1 MTYQIDK
8 NVPISG
14 HGKGRRRPKNPEFP
28 ELLKQMEPGDS
39 VNFPFDKDT
48 TTGSVKI
55 HPKTGRRLSKK
66 GHSFFYYCRLKGVKV
81 VSRVSENGLRIWVM
95 EKK

>member
-1 MTYQIDK
+1 MTHQIDK

-14 HGKGRRRPKNPEFP
+14 YGQGRRRPKNPEFP
-28 ELLKQMEPGDS
+28 ELVKQMELGDS

-55 HPKTGRRLSKK
+55 HPKNGRRLSEK
-66 GHSFFYYCRLKGVKV
+66 GHSFYNYCRSKGIKV
-81 VSRVSENGLRIWVM
+81 VSRVSENGMRIWVM
-95 EKK
+95 EK